1 MLIKD
6 VLYKRGFFHLYLRC
20 LNSKEANYVIR
31 EVHKGVC
38 GNHFG
43 PRSLAH
49 KLIQARYYWPTMQ
62 KDTHAYVKTC
72 DKC

>member
-6 VLYKRGFFHLYLRC
+6 VLYKRGFSHTYLRC
-20 LNSKEANYVIR
+20 LNSEEADHVMR

-49 KLIQARYYWPTMQ
+49 KLIQARYSTMQ
-62 KDTHAYVKTC
+62 KNTHAYVKTC